1 MMPVVIDASATVAWL
16 LQDGTKG
23 EHAER
28 VLRPGMFAPALWIDE
43 VANALVLMERTGRR
57 APTVRAAL
65 LAQADGLGVHLCES
79 PGMARIARLA
89 IESGLSAYDA
99 EYLHLALE
107 RGASLLTFD
116 QQLADAARRRGVT
129 LL

>member
-1 MMPVVIDASATVAWL
+1 MPVVIDASATVAWL
-16 LQDGTKG
+16 LQEGTKG

-28 VLRPGMFAPALWIDE
+28 FLAPGMFAPALWIDE
-43 VANALVLMERTGRR
+43 VANSLVLMERTGRR

-65 LAQADGLGVHLCES
+65 LEQADALGVHLCES
-79 PGMARIARLA
+79 PGMARIAQLA
-89 IESGLSAYDA
+89 IESGLTAYDA

-129 LL
+129 IL